1 VTRISSS
8 WTFYAKRVFP
18 TLWFGFLACFVFLG
32 IATGTVAKDVTF
44 LVIPIVMAGFG
55 FFIMRKLVW
64 DLADEVYDCGH
75 ALLVRNRGEEELVS
89 LSNIM
94 NVGVSTYINPP
105 RISLSLIT
113 PGTFGSEIAF
123 SPVTGFRLN
132 PFAKNKVAEDL
143 ILRVYQAT
151 SRRAV

>member
-1 VTRISSS
+1 VTRISSR
-8 WTFYAKRVFP
+8 WTFVAKRVFP
-18 TLWFGFLACFVFLG
+18 TLWLGFFASFIVVG
-32 IATGTVAKDVTF
+32 IVNGAGAKDITLF
-44 LVIPIVMAGFG
+44 VIPIAMAAFG
-55 FFIMRKLVW
+55 AFIMRKVVW

-94 NVGVSTYINPP
+94 NVSVTYVNPP
-105 RISLSLIT
+105 RISLRLIT
-113 PGTFGSEIAF
+113 PGKFGSEIAF
-123 SPVTGFRLN
+123 APVTGFRLN
-132 PFAKNKVAEDL
+132 PFAKIQVAEDL